1 VFKRILLT
9 VLGKRPLS
17 VHRTVVLLLAW
28 LIAPLAAGSAFLV
41 HQVWADEHEKV
52 AQHVHGWS
60 NGIVQSVELHLGH
73 QLSTLEAIASLP
85 EIDRGDLNG
94 IYRFARDV
102 VADHPGTLVALVRP
116 DGQLLLNTSVPFG
129 DPLPNLW
136 QLEEQQRQSSWQGH
150 PLPVSSQGLTREVF
164 RTGRVGYSDLY
175 FGVNVN
181 RPRTAIAVP
190 VRRNGTILY
199 ALMLSQLATDLEMA
213 VNVAGLP
220 RQARVALLDRKGSV
234 IATNGLSPYGIA
246 QTVRLPAPG
255 ANLWDLAEDDGI
267 ATVGA
272 HSKTSAGHMV
282 LVSLPRADAYR
293 TAHNTAIGWGLVS
306 VVALVLS
313 MLGAASLNRRI
324 AEPLRRLAEQ
334 ALAGGTHVAM
344 EPTNVHEIDLL
355 AAALR
360 AADRNNE
367 LRRQEHILLI
377 EAEKNE
383 QAIEASEAQMRR
395 VFAGLHVSVA
405 VLNPDGCLIE
415 LNHAP
420 ARRPDSIP
428 SHVLGRLFWDYDWW
442 SYDPVVQ
449 QTVRESVA
457 EARKGREAIRY
468 NVPVRMNDGR
478 LVMVDFQLSPLTDE
492 KGVITR
498 MIACAVDVQDR
509 VEAIKSLQLR
519 AAEARETARKLD
531 EQRWLLDAAL
541 EATPAGIIVS
551 DASGRLLRMNKANQ
565 RLWGE
570 GPSSAC
576 SVDEY
581 AAWKGWWA
589 QGQEHQ
595 GEAVQ
600 PREWPLS
607 RALLSARPESSV
619 IDIEPFGAPGVRKTV
634 EISAAPV
641 LDEKGV
647 VVGGVAVQMDI
658 TDRVRAEAALRE
670 ADRHK
675 DEFLAMLGHELRNP
689 LGPIRSAIHILRKHP
704 TVEPAV
710 IRAQNAIERQTK
722 QMTRLVDDL
731 LDLARIKH
739 GSITMERGIVVLQD
753 TVAAAVEA
761 VAPVLEAKGVRLLQ
775 EVAQEP
781 LFVQGDAT
789 RLSQA
794 IVNLLTNAC
803 KFTNATGQV
812 SLRLARQDEAAIVEV
827 ADDGIGLAPDTLE
840 RIFGLFVQV
849 QPSGTAGNS
858 GLGIGLALSRILLV
872 MHGGKLEAASAG
884 LGKGSTFTAR
894 LPLVDSPVAKPIPIA
909 SIGTREKRPSQRYRL
924 LVVDDNSDACD
935 LMKELLEM
943 SGFDANTAYD
953 GATALVAAQ
962 ATSHDAVVLDI
973 GLPDINGY
981 ELCRR
986 IRRQVGAAPVMIALT
1001 GWGQAHDKKAAQEAG
1016 FDAHITKPADPDVLC
1031 STLMKL
1037 LKGRDTATGDRDQAV
1052 NRLLETA
1059 ARAAAGHGIDTS
1071 QDLW

>member
-1 VFKRILLT
+1 
-9 VLGKRPLS
+9 
-17 VHRTVVLLLAW
+17 
-28 LIAPLAAGSAFLV
+28 
-41 HQVWADEHEKV
+41 
-52 AQHVHGWS
+52 
-60 NGIVQSVELHLGH
+60 
-73 QLSTLEAIASLP
+73 
-85 EIDRGDLNG
+85 
-94 IYRFARDV
+94 
-102 VADHPGTLVALVRP
+102 
-116 DGQLLLNTSVPFG
+116 
-129 DPLPNLW
+129 
-136 QLEEQQRQSSWQGH
+136 
-150 PLPVSSQGLTREVF
+150 
-164 RTGRVGYSDLY
+164 
-175 FGVNVN
+175 
-181 RPRTAIAVP
+181 
-190 VRRNGTILY
+190 
-199 ALMLSQLATDLEMA
+199 
-213 VNVAGLP
+213 
-220 RQARVALLDRKGSV
+220 
-234 IATNGLSPYGIA
+234 
-246 QTVRLPAPG
+246 
-255 ANLWDLAEDDGI
+255 
-267 ATVGA
+267 
-272 HSKTSAGHMV
+272 
-282 LVSLPRADAYR
+282 
-293 TAHNTAIGWGLVS
+293 
-306 VVALVLS
+306 
-313 MLGAASLNRRI
+313 
-324 AEPLRRLAEQ
+324 
-334 ALAGGTHVAM
+334 
-344 EPTNVHEIDLL
+344 
-355 AAALR
+355 
-360 AADRNNE
+360 
-367 LRRQEHILLI
+367 
-377 EAEKNE
+377 
-383 QAIEASEAQMRR
+383 
-395 VFAGLHVSVA
+395 
-405 VLNPDGCLIE
+405 
-415 LNHAP
+415 
-420 ARRPDSIP
+420 
-428 SHVLGRLFWDYDWW
+428 
-442 SYDPVVQ
+442 
-449 QTVRESVA
+449 
-457 EARKGREAIRY
+457 
-468 NVPVRMNDGR
+468 
-478 LVMVDFQLSPLTDE
+478 
-492 KGVITR
+492 
-498 MIACAVDVQDR
+498 
-509 VEAIKSLQLR
+509 LQLR

-641 LDEKGV
+641 LDEKDV

-849 QPSGTAGNS
+849 QPSGAAGNS

>member
-17 VHRTVVLLLAW
+17 VHHTFVLLLAW
-28 LIAPLAAGSAFLV
+28 LILPLAAGSAILV
-41 HQVWADEHEKV
+41 HQVWTDEHAKV
-52 AQHVHGWS
+52 AQQVHGWS
-60 NGIVQSVELHLGH
+60 TGIVQSVELHLGH
-73 QLSTLEAIASLP
+73 RLATLEAIASLP
-85 EIDRGDLNG
+85 EFDHGDLNG

-102 VADHPGTLVALVRP
+102 VADHPGTLVALVRS
-116 DGQLLLNTSVPFG
+116 DGQLLFNTSVPFG

-136 QLEEQQRQSSWQGH
+136 QIEERQHQTSWQGH
-150 PLPVSSQGLTREVF
+150 ALPVSSQGLTREVF
-164 RTGRVGYSDLY
+164 RTGQVGYSGLY

-181 RPRTAIAVP
+181 RPRTAVAIP
-190 VRRNGTILY
+190 VRRNGTLVY
-199 ALMLSQLATDLEMA
+199 ALMLSQLATDLETA

-220 RQARVALLDRKGSV
+220 RPARVTLLDQKGSV
-234 IATNGLSPYGIA
+234 IATNGLSPYKVA

-255 ANLWDLAEDDGI
+255 AKLWDLDEDDGI
-267 ATVGA
+267 PTVGA
-272 HSKTSAGHMV
+272 HGKTSAGHVV
-282 LVSLPRADAYR
+282 LVSLPRAEAYR
-293 TAHNTAIGWGLVS
+293 TAYNTAIGWGLVS
-306 VVALVLS
+306 VAALVLS
-313 MLGAASLNRRI
+313 MSGAASLNRRI
-324 AEPLRRLAEQ
+324 AEPLHRLADQ
-334 ALAGGTHVAM
+334 ALAGGTPVVF

-367 LRRQEHILLI
+367 LRRQEHILRI
-377 EAEKNE
+377 EAQKKEE
-383 QAIEASEAQMRR
+383 AVEASEAQMRR
-395 VFAGLHVSVA
+395 VFAGIHVSVA
-405 VLNPDGCLIE
+405 VLDPDGRLIE

-420 ARRPDSIP
+420 ARRPDSTH
-428 SHVLGRLFWDYDWW
+428 SDGLGRLFWDYDWW

-449 QTVRESVA
+449 QTVRESVF
-457 EARKGREAIRY
+457 EAGKGREAIRY
-468 NVPVRMNDGR
+468 NVPVQMEDGC
-478 LVMVDFQLSPLTDE
+478 LVMVDFQLSPLKDE
-492 KGVITR
+492 NGVTTR
-498 MIACAVDVQDR
+498 LIACAVDVQDR

-551 DASGRLLRMNKANQ
+551 DGSGRVLRMNKANQ

-570 GPSSAC
+570 APLSAA
-576 SVDEY
+576 VDEY
-581 AAWKGWWA
+581 AAWKGWWS

-595 GEAVQ
+595 GKLVE

-607 RALLSARPESSV
+607 RALQSARPETSV

-641 LDEKGV
+641 VDERGV

-689 LGPIRSAIHILRKHP
+689 LGPIRSAIHILRKYP
-704 TVEPAV
+704 TVEPAL
-710 IRAQNAIERQTK
+710 IRAQKAIERQTK
-722 QMTRLVDDL
+722 QLTRLVDDL
-731 LDLARIKH
+731 LDLARIKQ
-739 GSITMERGIVVLQD
+739 GSIRMEREFVLLQD
-753 TVAAAVEA
+753 VAAAAVEA
-761 VAPVLEAKGVRLLQ
+761 VSPVLEAKGVRFLQ
-775 EVAQEP
+775 EFAPEP
-781 LFVQGDAT
+781 FFVRGDAT

-803 KFTNATGQV
+803 KFTNAGGQV
-812 SLRLARQDEAAIVEV
+812 TLRLLREDETAIIQV
-827 ADDGIGLAPDTLE
+827 ADDGMGLAPESLE

-849 QPSGTAGNS
+849 QPSGAAGNS
-858 GLGIGLALSRILLV
+858 GLGIGLALSRNLLA
-872 MHGGKLEAASAG
+872 MHSGQLEAASPG

-894 LPLVDSPVAKPIPIA
+894 MPLVDAPAAMPIPMTPIE
-909 SIGTREKRPSQRYRL
+909 TREQRPNQRYRL

-943 SGFDANTAYD
+943 TGFEVNTAYD
-953 GATALVAAQ
+953 GTTALVTAQ
-962 ATSHDAVVLDI
+962 ETDHDAIVLDI

-986 IRRQVGAAPVMIALT
+986 IRRQVGTMPVMIALT
-1001 GWGQAHDKKAAQEAG
+1001 GWGQAHDKKAAEEAG
-1016 FDAHITKPADPDVLC
+1016 FDAHITKPADPDMLC
-1031 STLMKL
+1031 NTLMKL
-1037 LKGRDTATGDRDQAV
+1037 LKDRDTATGRRDRAV
-1052 NRLLETA
+1052 SRLLEAA
-1059 ARAAAGHGIDTS
+1059 ARAAGGHGDKS
-1071 QDLW
+1071 QGLS